1 MLEHL
6 IEIGGI
12 LLIAPIA
19 SILKSTGD
27 GLSCWED
34 NCMVVMVLQAIV
46 SIVLILI
53 GIGVSLKG

>member
-6 IEIGGI
+6 IEIGCI

-19 SILKSTGD
+19 SVLKSTGD

-34 NCMVVMVLQAIV
+34 NCMVVMVVQAIT

>member
-12 LLIAPIA
+12 LLIAPIV
-19 SILKSTGD
+19 SVLKSTGD

-34 NCMVVMVLQAIV
+34 NCAILMIMQAIA

-53 GIGVSLKG
+53 GIGTLLKG

>member
-19 SILKSTGD
+19 SILKSKGD
-27 GLSCWED
+27 DCFYWED
-34 NCMVVMVLQAIV
+34 NCAILMIMQAIA

-53 GIGVSLKG
+53 GIGTLLKG